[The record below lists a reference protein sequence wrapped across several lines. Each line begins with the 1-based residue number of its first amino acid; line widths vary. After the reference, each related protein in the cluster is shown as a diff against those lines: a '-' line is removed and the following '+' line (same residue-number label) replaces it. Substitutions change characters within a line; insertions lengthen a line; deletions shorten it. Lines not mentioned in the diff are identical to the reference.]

1 MAEKNFLLKG
11 DAQGMHCTED
21 SQREAASPAPYGM
34 KEAVERLA
42 PQLEEAAEKLRGLPE
57 ELCPGDHGV
66 VALKMHPEASWDS
79 HYPAAILSTY
89 ELRHL
94 GSASTNLQG
103 KKSAVSED
111 SEGSAVSEAGVS
123 QEFYVAGRRSSFE
136 NWAVDFRNSPSVELM
151 EAAQWIKEIAVP
163 TAAEKLRRFE
173 DAELVAGG
181 RAVEFVLHTGTEAE
195 AVLSAFKE
203 LAAQCAVQLHFE
215 RKISVAG
222 LCYIP
227 GYIPGIA
234 TEDQLRQLVDFPY
247 LRLVRPVARMRSAK
261 GQKLT
266 RD

>member
-1 MAEKNFLLKG
+1 MAKKNFLLKG
-11 DAQGMHCTED
+11 DAEEVHRAED

-66 VALKMHPEASWDS
+66 VALKMHPEASSDS

-103 KKSAVSED
+103 KKSSVLEASE
-111 SEGSAVSEAGVS
+111 VPEAGVS
-123 QEFYVAGRRSSFE
+123 QEIYLAGRRSSFE
-136 NWAVDFRNSPSVELM
+136 NWALDFRNSPSVELM
-151 EAAQWIKEIAVP
+151 EAAQWIEEIAVP
-163 TAAEKLRRFE
+163 TAADKLRRIE
-173 DAELVAGG
+173 DADIVAGG
-181 RAVEFVLHTGTEAE
+181 RAVEFVLHTGTETVAI
-195 AVLSAFKE
+195 LSAFKE
-203 LAAQCAVQLHFE
+203 LAAQCAIKLHFE
-215 RKISVAG
+215 RKISVEG

-227 GYIPGIA
+227 GSA

-247 LRLVRPVARMRSAK
+247 LRLVRPVARMRSAR

>member
-1 MAEKNFLLKG
+1 MAKKNFLLKG
-11 DAQGMHCTED
+11 DAQETHRAED
-21 SQREAASPAPYGM
+21 SQREAASPAPYEM

-42 PQLEEAAEKLRGLPE
+42 PQLEEAAKKLRGLPE

-66 VALKMHPEASWDS
+66 VALKMHPDASWDS

-89 ELRHL
+89 ELQHL

-103 KKSAVSED
+103 PKSSVTEASE
-111 SEGSAVSEAGVS
+111 APEAGVS
-123 QEFYVAGRRSSFE
+123 QEIYLAGRRSSFE
-136 NWAVDFRNSPSVELM
+136 NWAVGFRNSPSVEVM
-151 EAAQWIKEIAVP
+151 EAAQWIEEIAVP
-163 TAAEKLRRFE
+163 TAVDKLRRIE

-181 RAVEFVLHTGTEAE
+181 RAVEFVLHTGTEATE
-195 AVLSAFKE
+195 ILSAFKE

-215 RKISVAG
+215 RKISVEG

-227 GYIPGIA
+227 GSA
-234 TEDQLRQLVDFPY
+234 TEDQLRQLVNFPY
-247 LRLVRPVARMRSAK
+247 LRVVRPVARMRLAR

>member
-1 MAEKNFLLKG
+1 MAKKNFLLKG
-11 DAQGMHCTED
+11 DAQGMHRAED
-21 SQREAASPAPYGM
+21 SQWEAASPAPYEM

-57 ELCPGDHGV
+57 ELCPGGCGV
-66 VALKMHPEASWDS
+66 VALKMHPDASWDS
-79 HYPAAILSTY
+79 HYPAVILSTY

-103 KKSAVSED
+103 KKISVSEGVED
-111 SEGSAVSEAGVS
+111 CGAPEAGVS
-123 QEFYVAGRRSSFE
+123 QEIYVAGKRSSFE
-136 NWAVDFRNSPSVELM
+136 NWALDFRNSPSVEVM

-195 AVLSAFKE
+195 GVLSAFKE

-227 GYIPGIA
+227 GIA

-247 LRLVRPVARMRSAK
+247 LRLVRPVARLRSAK

>member
-1 MAEKNFLLKG
+1 MAKKNFLLKG
-11 DAQGMHCTED
+11 DAQGMHRAED
-21 SQREAASPAPYGM
+21 RQREAASPAPYEM

-89 ELRHL
+89 ELGHL

-103 KKSAVSED
+103 PKSSVVEASEMP
-111 SEGSAVSEAGVS
+111 EAGVS
-123 QEFYVAGRRSSFE
+123 QEFYLAGRRSSFE

-151 EAAQWIKEIAVP
+151 EAAQWIEEIAVP
-163 TAAEKLRRFE
+163 SAADKLRRME
-173 DAELVAGG
+173 DAELVSGG

-195 AVLSAFKE
+195 AILAAFKE
-203 LAAQCAVQLHFE
+203 LAAQCAVKLHFE

-227 GYIPGIA
+227 SIA
-234 TEDQLRQLVDFPY
+234 TEDRLRQLVDFPY
-247 LRLVRPVARMRSAK
+247 LRMVRPVARMGSAR

>member
-1 MAEKNFLLKG
+1 MAKKNFLLKG
-11 DAQGMHCTED
+11 DAEGMHRAED
-21 SQREAASPAPYGM
+21 SQREAASPAPYEM

-66 VALKMHPEASWDS
+66 VALKMRPEASWDS

-89 ELRHL
+89 ELEHL

-103 KKSAVSED
+103 KKSSVTED
-111 SEGSAVSEAGVS
+111 SEGSAAPEAGVS
-123 QEFYVAGRRSSFE
+123 QEIYLAGRRSSFE
-136 NWAVDFRNSPSVELM
+136 NWALDFRNSPSVEVV
-151 EAAQWIKEIAVP
+151 EAARWIDSIAVP
-163 TAAEKLRRFE
+163 TAADKLRRIE
-173 DAELVAGG
+173 DAEIIAGG

-195 AVLSAFKE
+195 ILSVFKE
-203 LAAQCAVQLHFE
+203 LADQCAVQLHFE

-247 LRLVRPVARMRSAK
+247 LRLVRPVTRMGSAR

>member
-1 MAEKNFLLKG
+1 MAKKNFLLKG
-11 DAQGMHCTED
+11 DAEEAHSAED
-21 SQREAASPAPYGM
+21 NRREAASPAPYEM

-66 VALKMHPEASWDS
+66 VALKMHPEAGWDS

-103 KKSAVSED
+103 KKISVSEGVED
-111 SEGSAVSEAGVS
+111 SGAPEAGVS
-123 QEFYVAGRRSSFE
+123 QEIYLAGRRSSFE
-136 NWAVDFRNSPSVELM
+136 NWAVDFRNSPSVELI
-151 EAAQWIKEIAVP
+151 EAAQWIEEIAVP
-163 TAAEKLRRFE
+163 SAADKLRRIE
-173 DAELVAGG
+173 DAEIVAGG
-181 RAVEFVLHTGTEAE
+181 RAVEFVLHTGTEA
-195 AVLSAFKE
+195 AAILSAFKE

-215 RKISVAG
+215 RKITGEG

-227 GYIPGIA
+227 GSA

-247 LRLVRPVARMRSAK
+247 LRLVRLVARMGSAK